1 MRGVDSI
8 VAEFFEW
15 RSTKRLE
22 VSQGAFL
29 VDAKGDAIGALELHA
44 ADSRLCSGPSLQLG
58 VTFRQ
63 IRTEEFD
70 GVVLRDADTQA
81 NHHGNGQG
89 QREQFAKG

>member
-1 MRGVDSI
+1 MDGVDSI

-15 RSTKRLE
+15 RSTERLE

-29 VDAKGDAIGALELHA
+29 VESKGDAIGALELHA
-44 ADSRLCSGPSLQLG
+44 ADSRLCAGPLLQVG

-63 IRTEEFD
+63 MPTEEFD
-70 GVVLRDADTQA
+70 GVVLRDAHTQA

-89 QREQFAKG
+89 QHEQFSQG